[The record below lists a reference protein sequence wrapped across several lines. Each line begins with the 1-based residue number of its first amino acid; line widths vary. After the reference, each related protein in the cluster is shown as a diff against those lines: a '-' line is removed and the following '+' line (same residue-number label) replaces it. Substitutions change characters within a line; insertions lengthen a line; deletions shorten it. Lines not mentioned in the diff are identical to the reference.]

1 MIYCG
6 MRARRLLS
14 ALILPAVT
22 WLAGCEQAE
31 APSPAPHAEFII
43 AAADSVFWV
52 RSDDDGIRVRGAPM
66 VLAQVSGRFA
76 ELYLDDDDYSFYD
89 AVYVGHR
96 LFKRDLITGDSVQ
109 LFADTLMPMLAR
121 LYAAANPDERP
132 LNPNEQGS
140 ENPRTVATA
149 DLMVLDV
156 HGPWLSFEYHTDI
169 DIVGGISAHG
179 ARRGVIDLRTGTG
192 ATLEALFGLPAARR
206 LTADGR
212 ERWRVMRDSLILLS
226 ERDGRPT
233 REEID
238 RLSFDPRSFIL
249 GVVDR
254 APRLRFAV
262 VQTGAQ
268 FASGVVELEPVALE
282 QPGWWS
288 EVREAFPVEEF
299 IQERAWPREG
309 FTLVGRHADSPTARV
324 AFALRDDAGTEWKL
338 GSLPSPVLRVMWLGD
353 TSDAPGTR
361 QALTKAFNESA
372 FYSQDTRIV
381 RHAPRASAP
390 ASTVRTVSNLVPVKQ
405 PPRRAAVSP
414 KRQFAPLPL
423 LKMGTH

>member
-6 MRARRLLS
+6 MRARRLLPAS
-14 ALILPAVT
+14 ILPAVI
-22 WLAGCEQAE
+22 WLAGCERAE

-76 ELYLDDDDYSFYD
+76 ELFLADDDYSFYD

-121 LYAAANPDERP
+121 VYAAANPEERP
-132 LNPNEQGS
+132 LSPEEQGS

-179 ARRGVIDLRTGTG
+179 ARRGVLDLRTGTG
-192 ATLEALFGLPAARR
+192 ATLDALFGPPVARR
-206 LTADGR
+206 LTADAR
-212 ERWRVMRDSLILLS
+212 ERWRLMRDSLILLS

-233 REEID
+233 RDEID
-238 RLSFDPRSFIL
+238 RLGFDPRSFIL

-262 VQTGAQ
+262 AQSGAQ
-268 FASGVVELEPVALE
+268 FASGVLELEPVALE
-282 QPGWWS
+282 EPGWWP
-288 EVREAFPVEEF
+288 EVREAYPVEEF
-299 IQERAWPREG
+299 IQERTWPRAG
-309 FTLVGRHADSPTARV
+309 FTLVGRHADSPMARV

-338 GSLPSPVLRVMWLGD
+338 GSLPSPVLRVMWLSD
-353 TSDAPGTR
+353 SSDAPGTR

-372 FYSQDTRIV
+372 FYSQDTRVV
-381 RHAPRASAP
+381 RHAPRTAAP
-390 ASTVRTVSNLVPVKQ
+390 ASTVRAVTNLVS
-405 PPRRAAVSP
+405 A
-414 KRQFAPLPL
+414 PL

>member
-6 MRARRLLS
+6 MRARRLLP
-14 ALILPAVT
+14 ALILPAVI
-22 WLAGCEQAE
+22 WLAGCERAE

-76 ELYLDDDDYSFYD
+76 ELFLADDDYSFYD

-121 LYAAANPDERP
+121 VYAAANPEERP
-132 LNPNEQGS
+132 LSPEEQGS

-179 ARRGVIDLRTGTG
+179 ARRGVLDLRTGTG
-192 ATLEALFGLPAARR
+192 ATLDALFGPPVARR
-206 LTADGR
+206 LTADAR
-212 ERWRVMRDSLILLS
+212 ERWRLMRDSLILLS

-233 REEID
+233 RDEID
-238 RLSFDPRSFIL
+238 RLGFDPRSFIL

-262 VQTGAQ
+262 AQSGAQ
-268 FASGVVELEPVALE
+268 FASGVLELEPVALE
-282 QPGWWS
+282 EPGWWP
-288 EVREAFPVEEF
+288 EVREAYPVEEF
-299 IQERAWPREG
+299 IQERTWPRAG
-309 FTLVGRHADSPTARV
+309 FTLVGRHADSPMARV

-338 GSLPSPVLRVMWLGD
+338 GSLPSPVLRVMWLSD
-353 TSDAPGTR
+353 SSDAPGTR

-372 FYSQDTRIV
+372 FYSQDTRVV
-381 RHAPRASAP
+381 RHAPRTAAP
-390 ASTVRTVSNLVPVKQ
+390 ASTVRAVTNLVS
-405 PPRRAAVSP
+405 A
-414 KRQFAPLPL
+414 PL